1 MKGLTGLFLG
11 AGASYEAG
19 MPLAWELT
27 AELKNWLTADR
38 IRELNAGWRTQPGG
52 CSDAV
57 IDDFISML
65 ERPAVH
71 YEALLGYLETQFR
84 RQGNLGQEYHGLYSR
99 LVELVYYFLY
109 FRQVNNNAFL
119 RKRLPFYDGI
129 RALAEAN
136 KPLWIFSL
144 NHDVVIEALAAL
156 LSIPLHT
163 GFSPATITLPC
174 RDHSGKK
181 KGEIRGAI
189 LTKNDLEHG
198 AIYFPNPPQP
208 GIYLLKIHGALDV
221 FTFNNGDDL
230 LKLCPSETSMES
242 IVDVLRAA
250 NEELFYLAQG
260 IPGGKIR
267 ATNEI
272 TYADDQGGMQ
282 FLRRSLL
289 AGAYKFDDRAT
300 QVLPKSML
308 KHFRGNLNF
317 ISTLICIGYSFGD
330 FHINAALRKWLEF
343 SPERRL
349 EIVSPNSH
357 DVPRFLLHLSPQI
370 VVTRDS
376 ATDYLDSRAGFVR
389 SSREMLDKRLFSV
402 LRPLGKER
410 VAEGLASFV
419 KKDRKSLSRAF
430 LAKLRNLALGN
441 GQGELTAMVDSTAV
455 ARQWAAD
462 MKLTEDDFLDQL
474 IRHFESQSK

>member
-1 MKGLTGLFLG
+1 MG

-84 RQGNLGQEYHGLYSR
+84 RQRNLGQEYHGLYSR

-174 RDHSGKK
+174 RDHLGRKRGK
-181 KGEIRGAI
+181 
-189 LTKNDLEHG
+189 
-198 AIYFPNPPQP
+198 F
-208 GIYLLKIHGALDV
+208 
-221 FTFNNGDDL
+221 
-230 LKLCPSETSMES
+230 
-242 IVDVLRAA
+242 
-250 NEELFYLAQG
+250 
-260 IPGGKIR
+260 
-267 ATNEI
+267 
-272 TYADDQGGMQ
+272 
-282 FLRRSLL
+282 
-289 AGAYKFDDRAT
+289 
-300 QVLPKSML
+300 
-308 KHFRGNLNF
+308 
-317 ISTLICIGYSFGD
+317 
-330 FHINAALRKWLEF
+330 
-343 SPERRL
+343 
-349 EIVSPNSH
+349 
-357 DVPRFLLHLSPQI
+357 
-370 VVTRDS
+370 
-376 ATDYLDSRAGFVR
+376 
-389 SSREMLDKRLFSV
+389 
-402 LRPLGKER
+402 
-410 VAEGLASFV
+410 EGPF
-419 KKDRKSLSRAF
+419 
-430 LAKLRNLALGN
+430 
-441 GQGELTAMVDSTAV
+441 
-455 ARQWAAD
+455 
-462 MKLTEDDFLDQL
+462 
-474 IRHFESQSK
+474 